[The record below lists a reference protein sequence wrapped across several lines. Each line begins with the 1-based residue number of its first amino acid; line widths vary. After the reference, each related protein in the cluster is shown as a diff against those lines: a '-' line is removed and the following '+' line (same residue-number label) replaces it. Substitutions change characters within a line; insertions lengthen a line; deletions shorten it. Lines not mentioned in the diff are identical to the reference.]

1 MCDMLMSIKDSSLLK
16 QIEKDCTA
24 ISDAMLSF
32 PFMIPGT
39 RYFKG
44 IKVGL
49 STNAVYIMAC
59 NISEKKL
66 PTMKSKW
73 DLSKQIINYQKG
85 VDN

>member
-1 MCDMLMSIKDSSLLK
+1 MCDMLMSIKDSSMLE

-24 ISDAMLSF
+24 ISDAMLSL

-49 STNAVYIMAC
+49 TANAVHMMAC
-59 NISEKKL
+59 NSSKKE
-66 PTMKSKW
+66 
-73 DLSKQIINYQKG
+73 